1 MPLFKFKV
9 ADASGQVQE
18 LLIEGD
24 NQNDATRRVQARG
37 AIPIEFLGI
46 GDSSASEGGGGG
58 WGLRRKFDAADFT
71 DRLVPLLEADI
82 PLEKALSII
91 EDTAESEQERQLVA
105 GLRRGLHEGKRFSV
119 LVRNRGR
126 YFPRMY
132 ASIVEAGEEAG
143 ALPRVLAQLRD
154 FLKMSREMK
163 NFLISSSIYPV
174 FVLVVCFAVMIIL
187 LAIVVPKFATV
198 LVSTAGEPE
207 GSMAILLA
215 MSDALTSYWWLSI
228 VFIGIVIFLFREITV
243 KDGPIKRQWDD
254 IVLKLP
260 LLGKMVVLANI
271 GRQVRTMSILMKS
284 GVHLLDTVKIS
295 ARVLQNHRMRASID
309 GLASGL
315 RRGERLSQALAKSEF
330 VPKLVIRMLNVGE
343 ETGATDEMLA
353 RVADRYDEDLKQTIK
368 RLLAWFEPLV
378 IILLGGVVGS
388 IVMMLFLAV
397 MDMQQSF

>member
-24 NQNDATRRVQARG
+24 NQQDATRRVQARG
-37 AIPIEFLGI
+37 AIPIEFLGV
-46 GDSSASEGGGGG
+46 GDGSASEGGGGG

-91 EDTAESEQERQLVA
+91 EDTAESEQERELVA
-105 GLRRGLHEGKRFSV
+105 GLRRGLHEGKKFSV
-119 LVRNRGR
+119 LIRNRGR
-126 YFPRMY
+126 VFPRMY

-198 LVSTAGEPE
+198 LVSTAGEPQ

-215 MSDALTSYWWLSI
+215 MSAALTNYWWLSI
-228 VFIGIVIFLFREITV
+228 VFVGVAIWLFREITI
-243 KDGPIKRQWDD
+243 KDGRIKREWDD

-295 ARVLQNHRMRASID
+295 ARVLQNHRMRSSID

-378 IILLGGVVGS
+378 IILLGGIVGS